1 MFLWSKICG
10 AGPSV
15 LYLKNCLIKLW
26 GADRY
31 NKGPQFNSNISIPV
45 AQPKWSNLNLSALFY
60 STGGKH
66 CRMDL
71 MF

>member
-1 MFLWSKICG
+1 MADIFNRR
-10 AGPSV
+10 V
-15 LYLKNCLIKLW
+15 LQSI
-26 GADRY
+26 Y
-31 NKGPQFNSNISIPV
+31 NKGPHFNYNISIPV